1 MGQVPAPRSQGAAG
15 AGCQSER
22 HSRASGSL
30 GRGGGPSLWE
40 APWGASLR
48 GMEDLQ
54 KACWGPQPR
63 GGSSEAQ
70 RRSPGSGKCQNLEGT
85 AGPGRRKGGL
95 SRDGTQL
102 QGSCVLGR
110 GGRSGRGNP
119 NSAEVG
125 INLQET
131 EEGPRPEQ
139 AFWRGPGVAKAQ
151 SEVPVPRQ
159 TGLGAPSARGSP
171 SPPAPR
177 GPSPSKKRCSAS
189 VSSTTSMSGL
199 PGAHSAPAP
208 LQPGPGARHRR
219 RGQRDRPGSAP
230 AAVPPGPPPRSPPA
244 RPWPGPCPPRTR
256 PARRP
261 RAAPPAGPPQ
271 PRAGQ
276 DARGSF
282 WRRSARGALLIEL
295 GGRCAPR
302 PLCCGRPGPPQ
313 SSPASGVREDSRL
326 LNLRCSEPNFRDSPR
341 FIC

>member
-85 AGPGRRKGGL
+85 AGPGRREGGL

-125 INLQET
+125 INGAGVLA
-131 EEGPRPEQ
+131 GSR
-139 AFWRGPGVAKAQ
+139 RGESTV
-151 SEVPVPRQ
+151 
-159 TGLGAPSARGSP
+159 
-171 SPPAPR
+171 R
-177 GPSPSKKRCSAS
+177 GPSPQADRVGGS
-189 VSSTTSMSGL
+189 
-199 PGAHSAPAP
+199 
-208 LQPGPGARHRR
+208 
-219 RGQRDRPGSAP
+219 QRERV
-230 AAVPPGPPPRSPPA
+230 AVPAGPAWSLTFEEALQRL
-244 RPWPGPCPPRTR
+244 RLVHHLHVR
-256 PARRP
+256 PARRALRPGPATARPGGAASPARPARPSRLGSRCRPARPAAAFAPSAALARPLPAPHAP
-261 RAAPPAGPPQ
+261 RPPAARRAPCRPAAAPRRAGCARLLLAALGAGGAPNRVGGVAAPPDPCAAG
-271 PRAGQ
+271 GQ
-276 DARGSF
+276 D
-282 WRRSARGALLIEL
+282 
-295 GGRCAPR
+295 PR
-302 PLCCGRPGPPQ
+302 
-313 SSPASGVREDSRL
+313 
-326 LNLRCSEPNFRDSPR
+326 SPR
-341 FIC
+341 LPLG